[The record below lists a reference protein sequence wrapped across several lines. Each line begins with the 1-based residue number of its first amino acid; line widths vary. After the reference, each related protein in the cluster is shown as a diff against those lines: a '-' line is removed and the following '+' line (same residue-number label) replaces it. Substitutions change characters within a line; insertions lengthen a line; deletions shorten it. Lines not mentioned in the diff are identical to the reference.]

1 MKYFRQFLTMVCL
14 ICAVLP
20 AAAQQESG
28 VVTVDAT
35 NVVASIHPFVY
46 GSNMNLYTIIP
57 ASLMPQAQAMGLRFM
72 RFGGG
77 DTDRQDL
84 RNNIIDLFVL
94 QSRAI
99 GAEPLLSVRLLG
111 GTPEAAANIVRYTN
125 QTRDY
130 NIRYWSIGN
139 EPNLFTALMSI
150 DSYPVERFVTEWRAI
165 ALAMLEVDPDIIF
178 VGPDITQYIPL
189 DIVNGRVI
197 FHPASDHADENGKD
211 WLVEF
216 LKANG
221 DLIDYV
227 GIHRYP
233 FPTFGNRGATVD
245 ELRTINDEWDVTIP
259 LLRQIIR
266 ETAGRDIP
274 LAVTEINSNSANS
287 IGGEA
292 SLDSHFN
299 AIWLADALGR
309 LIVNGVEIVAYWDLQ
324 GSAGRG
330 WGLLGSFDVR
340 PTYYT
345 YLMYTHFGSEL
356 LTADSSVPLVNAYAA
371 LREDGQLSILLV
383 NLGDDPQ
390 RVPLVLEG
398 FTATTAEVHQFSPN
412 QTPPVAFTLDSAESV
427 EVPGRSITVVVLPP
441 AN

>member
-1 MKYFRQFLTMVCL
+1 MKYFRQLLAVVCL
-14 ICAVLP
+14 SWAVL
-20 AAAQQESG
+20 ASTAQAGEES
-28 VVTVDAT
+28 VIV
-35 NVVASIHPFVY
+35 NASEVIGQVSPYVY
-46 GSNMNLYTIIP
+46 GSNMNLYTVIP

-84 RNNIIDLFVL
+84 RRSIIDLFLL
-94 QSRAI
+94 QTRAV

-111 GTPEAAANIVRYTN
+111 GTPEAAADIVRYTN
-125 QTRDY
+125 QTQGY

-150 DSYPVERFVTEWRAI
+150 DSYPVERFVAEWRAI
-165 ALAMLEVDPDIIF
+165 ALAMLEVDPDLIF

-189 DIVNGRVI
+189 DIVDGRVI
-197 FHPASDHADENGKD
+197 FHPASNYADENGQD

-216 LKANG
+216 LKTNG

-227 GIHRYP
+227 AIHRYP
-233 FPTFGNRGATVD
+233 FPSFGNRGATVD
-245 ELRTINDEWDVTIP
+245 ELRTINNEWDVTIP

-266 ETAGRDIP
+266 EAAGRDIP

-287 IGGEA
+287 VGGEA

-324 GSAGRG
+324 GSPGRG

-356 LTADSSVPLVNAYAA
+356 VAASSTVPLVNAYAA
-371 LREDGQLSILLV
+371 RRDDGQLSVLLV
-383 NLGDDPQ
+383 NLGDAAQ
-390 RVPLVLEG
+390 RLPLTLNG
-398 FTATTAEVHQFSPN
+398 FSAATAQVHQFSPE
-412 QTPPVAFTLDSAESV
+412 QTPPVTFSTDPAAAV
-427 EVPGRSITVVVLPP
+427 ELPGRSITVVVLSGSS
-441 AN
+441 

>member
-1 MKYFRQFLTMVCL
+1 MKYFRQLLTMVCL

-20 AAAQQESG
+20 TVGQGSEG
-28 VVTVDAT
+28 TVTVDASS
-35 NVVASIHPFVY
+35 VIRPISPYVY
-46 GSNMNLYTIIP
+46 GSNMNLYTVIP

-139 EPNLFTALMSI
+139 EPNLFTALMNI
-150 DSYPVERFVTEWRAI
+150 DSYPVERFVAEWRAI
-165 ALAMLEVDPDIIF
+165 ALAMREVDPDILF

-189 DIVNGRVI
+189 DIVDGRVI

-227 GIHRYP
+227 AIHRYP
-233 FPTFGNRGATVD
+233 FPAAGNRGATVD

-266 ETAGRDIP
+266 EAAGRDIP

-287 IGGEA
+287 TGGEA

-309 LIVNGVEIVAYWDLQ
+309 LIVNGVEIVTYWDLQ
-324 GSAGRG
+324 GAGGRA

-345 YLMYTHFGSEL
+345 YLMYTHFGSQLVAAES
-356 LTADSSVPLVNAYAA
+356 TVPLVNAYAA
-371 LREDGQLSILLV
+371 LREDGQLSVLLV
-383 NLGDDPQ
+383 NLGDDAQ
-390 RVPLVLEG
+390 RVPLILEG
-398 FTATTAEVHQFSPN
+398 FAATTAEVHQFSPN
-412 QTPPVAFTLDSAESV
+412 QTPPVTFTLDSAESV
-427 EVPGRSITVVVLPP
+427 EAPGRSITVVVLPP

>member
-1 MKYFRQFLTMVCL
+1 M
-14 ICAVLP
+14 
-20 AAAQQESG
+20 
-28 VVTVDAT
+28 
-35 NVVASIHPFVY
+35 
-46 GSNMNLYTIIP
+46 
-57 ASLMPQAQAMGLRFM
+57 
-72 RFGGG
+72 GG

-84 RNNIIDLFVL
+84 RRSIIDLFLL
-94 QSRAI
+94 QTRAV

-111 GTPEAAANIVRYTN
+111 GTPEAAADIVRYTN
-125 QTRDY
+125 QTQGY

-150 DSYPVERFVTEWRAI
+150 DSYPVERFVAEWRAI
-165 ALAMLEVDPDIIF
+165 ALAMLEVDPDLIF

-189 DIVNGRVI
+189 DIVDGRVI
-197 FHPASDHADENGKD
+197 FHPASNYADENGQD

-216 LKANG
+216 LKTNG

-227 GIHRYP
+227 AIHRYP
-233 FPTFGNRGATVD
+233 FPSFGNRGATVD
-245 ELRTINDEWDVTIP
+245 ELRTINNEWDVTIP

-266 ETAGRDIP
+266 EAAGRDIP

-287 IGGEA
+287 VGGEA

-324 GSAGRG
+324 GSPGRG

-356 LTADSSVPLVNAYAA
+356 VAASSTVPLVNAYAA
-371 LREDGQLSILLV
+371 RRDDGQLSVLLV
-383 NLGDDPQ
+383 NLGDAAQ
-390 RVPLVLEG
+390 RLPLTLNG
-398 FTATTAEVHQFSPN
+398 FSAATAQVHQFSPE
-412 QTPPVAFTLDSAESV
+412 QTPPVTFSTDPAAAV
-427 EVPGRSITVVVLPP
+427 ELPGRSITVVVLSGSS
-441 AN
+441 